1 MTKKNQN
8 KIQNKKSLIKNSFIK
23 IQLPIKK
30 ILTLAI
36 PALFIQ
42 IYLQLPIGIENF
54 NQIFGDLQGKSL
66 LLLLSKISNILLV
79 LCGIFF
85 IQFFFKNLQSF
96 LTQKSDLSDKPIKAI
111 FQVLTIFA
119 YTLVAV
125 YILSV
130 IIDKSLGSIFGSIGA
145 ITAVL
150 ILVFR
155 DSLLGLV
162 ASFQISFNRIARV
175 GDWIEI
181 PSLNID
187 GVVKDI
193 SLTVVTVENWDK
205 TLTHIPS
212 YQFVSSSLKNWQNM
226 EKVGG
231 RRIKRNLLIDIH
243 SIHFYS
249 LNEIKKLMKIEVI
262 KNYLEKKMK
271 SLKKD
276 IKQSPIEKL
285 NNMNL
290 TNIGVFRIYI
300 ENYLKKQ
307 QEIRNDLTFLVRQL
321 QPSEKGLPI
330 EIYVFTQKIQ
340 WVEYEKVQSDIFD
353 HLIAASHIFNIVL
366 YKRH

>member
-1 MTKKNQN
+1 MC
-8 KIQNKKSLIKNSFIK
+8 S
-23 IQLPIKK
+23 
-30 ILTLAI
+30 
-36 PALFIQ
+36 
-42 IYLQLPIGIENF
+42 
-54 NQIFGDLQGKSL
+54 
-66 LLLLSKISNILLV
+66 
-79 LCGIFF
+79 IFF
-85 IQFFFKNLQSF
+85 IQFLFKNLQSF
-96 LTQKSDLSDKPIKAI
+96 LTKKSDLSDKPIKAI

-119 YTLVAV
+119 YSLVGV

-130 IIDKSLGSIFGSIGA
+130 IIDKPLGTIFGSIGA

-150 ILVFR
+150 LLVFR
-155 DSLLGLV
+155 DSILGLV

-181 PSLNID
+181 PSLNVD

-205 TLTHIPS
+205 TFTYIPS

-226 EKVGG
+226 EHVGG

-249 LNEIKKLMKIEVI
+249 VSEIKKLMKISVI
-262 KNYLEKKMK
+262 KKYLQQK
-271 SLKKD
+271 SKNVEQAK
-276 IKQSPIEKL
+276 SNTGIEKL

-300 ENYLKKQ
+300 ENYLKQ
-307 QEIRNDLTFLVRQL
+307 HQEIRNDMTFLVRQL

-330 EIYVFTQKIQ
+330 EIYVFTKKIQ
-340 WVEYEKVQSDIFD
+340 WVEYEKIQSDIFD